1 MGLNRGV
8 RYQLLAS
15 ILKQLIDY
23 FCAKGQIDFVC
34 LVVTRHIFSLNLKGD
49 DIPPRILVD
58 SPPPPQSASAAAGT
72 FLPKETLAK
81 LQKTY
86 DRTLSMDDAELEAL
100 ELEDQYN
107 ADSPVPGGTT
117 QGQFL
122 KSTTLHS

>member
-1 MGLNRGV
+1 M
-8 RYQLLAS
+8 
-15 ILKQLIDY
+15 
-23 FCAKGQIDFVC
+23 
-34 LVVTRHIFSLNLKGD
+34 D

-58 SPPPPQSASAAAGT
+58 SPPPPQATSAAAGT

-122 KSTTLHS
+122 KSTTLHSWTRDKKP

>member
-8 RYQLLAS
+8 RSQFLPSTL
-15 ILKQLIDY
+15 
-23 FCAKGQIDFVC
+23 DFVF
-34 LVVTRHIFSLNLKGD
+34 LVVTHHIFSLNLKVD

-107 ADSPVPGGTT
+107 ADSPVPGGST

>member
-1 MGLNRGV
+1 M
-8 RYQLLAS
+8 
-15 ILKQLIDY
+15 
-23 FCAKGQIDFVC
+23 C
-34 LVVTRHIFSLNLKGD
+34 LVVTRHTFSPQSEGD

-58 SPPPPQSASAAAGT
+58 SPPPPQASAAAGT

-107 ADSPVPGGTT
+107 ADSPVPGGT

-122 KSTTLHS
+122 I